1 MERELWA
8 ELSAAISVV
17 EHHFCDNPD
26 VVHSTGRIVRVYLW
40 AVLHNAAVS
49 WACDRQNWDR
59 RTRPPHLPDQSTMSR
74 RLRTP
79 EFHEFMQRLEDR
91 LRPVPGA
98 SNLFKRLD
106 AKPLPIAA
114 HSTDRDAGWGRGA
127 GQKAKGYK
135 LHAIWAGEAMPR
147 AWRLAP
153 LHVSEQEM
161 ARRMI
166 RDLDEPGYLIGDKN
180 YDANHLFDLAGSR
193 DNQLVCP
200 RRYGRHR
207 GLGHHRH
214 SPYRLRCIDLLESP
228 TRRLTRF
235 GPTLMRHRTQIERV
249 FAHCTAF
256 TGGLLCLRPW
266 VRRYRRVRPWVWA
279 KLLINAAR
287 IRILNRRKLAVGA

>member
-8 ELSAAISVV
+8 EISAAISVV

-40 AVLHNAAVS
+40 SVLHDAAVS
-49 WACDRQNWDR
+49 WACDRRNWDR
-59 RTRPPHLPDQSTMSR
+59 RTCPPQLPDQSTMSR

-79 EFHEFMQRLEDR
+79 EFREFMQRLEDR
-91 LRPVPGA
+91 LRRLPGA
-98 SNLFKRLD
+98 SNLIKRLD
-106 AKPLPIAA
+106 AKALPIPA
-114 HSTDRDAGWGRGA
+114 HSTDRDAGWGRGV

-135 LHAIWAGEAMPR
+135 LHALWAGEAMPLT
-147 AWRLAP
+147 WRLAP
-153 LHVSEQEM
+153 LNVSEQEM

-166 RDLDEPGYLIGDKN
+166 RDLQTPGYLVADKN

-193 DNQLVCP
+193 ENQLICP
-200 RRYGRHR
+200 RRYGPHR

-214 SPYRLRCIDLLESP
+214 SPYRLRCKDLLEPP
-228 TRRLTRF
+228 TGELTRF
-235 GPTLMRHRTQIERV
+235 GPTLMRHRAQIERD

-256 TGGLLCLRPW
+256 TGGLLGLPAW
-266 VRRYRRVRPWVWA
+266 VRRYPRVHRWVWA

-287 IRILNRRKLAVGA
+287 IRILHRRKSAVGA